1 MPRKPRPWY
10 RTGVDAWYVKLDGRQ
25 VRLAAGKASESE
37 AWAALHRLLASSG
50 RAEARSDLTVAEAA
64 ELYLDHCRA
73 TAGPLTYGTNRARL
87 QVVSDHLGRER
98 IADLTPGRIERF
110 LAEARV
116 RPMRVQDGATRPRKP
131 RSDATL
137 RAWLVALRQAV
148 RHCRRERLYDGP
160 DPLEGVKLP
169 PTVRRERFLDLDE
182 QRALLS
188 VAAGPIADFLRL
200 QLATGARPHVLA
212 ELEAKHVDWQTGE
225 ARLPS
230 KRRTYL
236 LVVPMAMLP
245 RLRELAQQHP
255 AGPLLRNFEGQPW
268 TRNALRLQFRRLCQ
282 RAGIPP
288 ASPYAV
294 RHGVATEAVAGGE
307 NVAMVAQLLNHADL
321 TMFARHYSHLG
332 SKRAALRAAAEG
344 VAARLGAVAAPEQA
358 DAGPSA
364 EPEPPPTPAPAKRPG
379 RPRRRRV

>member
-25 VRLAAGKASESE
+25 IRLAVGKASEGE
-37 AWAALHRLLASSG
+37 AWAALHRLLASEG
-50 RAEARSDLTVAEAA
+50 RGEARSDLTVSEAA

-73 TAGPLTYGTNRARL
+73 TTGPLTYGTNRARL

-98 IADLTPGRIERF
+98 LAELTPGRIERF

-116 RPMRVQDGATRPRKP
+116 RPMRVQEGASRPRKP

-182 QRALLS
+182 QRALLA
-188 VAAGPIADFLRL
+188 VARGPIADFLRL

-212 ELEAKHVDWQTGE
+212 ELEARHVDWASGE

-236 LVVPMAMLP
+236 LVVPRTLLA
-245 RLRELAQQHP
+245 RLRELAELHP
-255 AGPLLRNFEGQPW
+255 TGPLLRNFEGQPW

-307 NVAMVAQLLNHADL
+307 NVAMVAQLMNHADL

-332 SKRAALRAAAEG
+332 QKRAALREAAEG
-344 VAARLGAVAAPEQA
+344 VAARLEAVDQA
-358 DAGPSA
+358 EPSA
-364 EPEPPPTPAPAKRPG
+364 ADPPPVSATTPRPAKRPG
-379 RPRRRRV
+379 KRRPPRE